1 MDSHVPMKLLES
13 TGLLLAP
20 MAALIVLGLHAFLAI
35 WIVVIGLFVFSRLS
49 QAAVL
54 FTEWSWSQFLLTIG
68 LGVGTPFVL
77 LLLTSG
83 F

>member
-1 MDSHVPMKLLES
+1 MDSHVPMKLLKS
-13 TGLLLAP
+13 TGLVLAP

-49 QAAVL
+49 QEAVL

-68 LGVGTPFVL
+68 LGVGIPYVL